1 MANRRLPTLTQVH
14 AQAPAPNQAKAP
26 PAEGPARTDRPA
38 RRVLVAG
45 AAGSLG
51 HRVVRALLEGGAQVT
66 ALVAPGDEE
75 RLHTLRGLIQ
85 LVEGDPWNPGS
96 LRGRARGHA
105 AVVHLV
111 GGIRADPA
119 RGLTYRHLNFVSA
132 RNVTQMA
139 VNDGVPHLILLSAAA
154 RPFGLPR
161 EYIES
166 KRDAERHVQKSGL
179 GWTILRASPMYAPGR
194 RRNILYM
201 ALSLFRRLPLLGR
214 LVAGY
219 ASTDVEIVAQGIASL
234 ALSSNAF
241 TNRMIGPTQL
251 HRLGRT
257 AARQRR
263 RARVLPAVEPAQV
276 DSDEPPFGWLP
287 PVR

>member
-1 MANRRLPTLTQVH
+1 
-14 AQAPAPNQAKAP
+14 
-26 PAEGPARTDRPA
+26 
-38 RRVLVAG
+38 
-45 AAGSLG
+45 
-51 HRVVRALLEGGAQVT
+51 
-66 ALVAPGDEE
+66 
-75 RLHTLRGLIQ
+75 
-85 LVEGDPWNPGS
+85 
-96 LRGRARGHA
+96 
-105 AVVHLV
+105 
-111 GGIRADPA
+111 
-119 RGLTYRHLNFVSA
+119 YRHLNFVSA

-219 ASTDVEIVAQGIASL
+219 ASTDVESVAQGIASL